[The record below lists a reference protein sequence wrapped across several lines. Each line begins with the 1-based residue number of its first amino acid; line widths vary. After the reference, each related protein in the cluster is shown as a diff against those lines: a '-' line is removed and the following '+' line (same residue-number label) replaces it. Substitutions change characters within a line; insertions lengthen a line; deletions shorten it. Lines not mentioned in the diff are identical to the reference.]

1 MQISDVVIKWVKAL
15 TIGVFIVRRINM
27 FEQLTRIAHNPDIMG
42 GKACI
47 KGTRIT
53 VGMIL
58 MQISEGTSTDELL
71 REYPALTEEDITEAL
86 RYAAWAVGAKEEL
99 VVPA

>member
-1 MQISDVVIKWVKAL
+1 M
-15 TIGVFIVRRINM
+15 
-27 FEQLTRIAHNPDIMG
+27 EQFTRISHDIGIMG

-47 KGTRIT
+47 TGTRIT

-58 MQISEGTSTDELL
+58 MLISEGTTIDELL
-71 REYPALTEEDITEAL
+71 AEYPILSEDDIAEAL

-99 VVPA
+99 VVFA

>member
-1 MQISDVVIKWVKAL
+1 MEQFVRISHNIKV
-15 TIGVFIVRRINM
+15 
-27 FEQLTRIAHNPDIMG
+27 MG

-58 MQISEGTSTDELL
+58 IQISEGISIDELIA
-71 REYPALTEEDITEAL
+71 EYPHLTRDDIAEAL
-86 RYAAWAVGAKEEL
+86 RYAAWVVGAKEEL
-99 VVPA
+99 VLPA

>member
-1 MQISDVVIKWVKAL
+1 
-15 TIGVFIVRRINM
+15 M
-27 FEQLTRIAHNPDIMG
+27 FEQLTRIVHNSDIMG

-58 MQISEGTSTDELL
+58 MQISEGLSIDELL
-71 REYPALTEEDITEAL
+71 EEYPILTEEDITEAL
-86 RYAAWAVGAKEEL
+86 RYAAWAVGIKEEL

>member
-1 MQISDVVIKWVKAL
+1 M
-15 TIGVFIVRRINM
+15 TIR
-27 FEQLTRIAHNPDIMG
+27 IMG

-58 MQISEGTSTDELL
+58 MQISEGATIVELIA
-71 REYPALTEEDITEAL
+71 EYPHLTADDITEAL
-86 RYAAWAVGAKEEL
+86 QYAACAVGTREESIL
-99 VVPA
+99 VASTTPG